1 MLNFGFPRIRLAF
14 VALLLA
20 GVGLGSVQA
29 KGSLAQ
35 FAGSGTG
42 LILISQGQAVIVG
55 NANPKVKASA
65 KSAKFV
71 IKCTI
76 NSVAATQIITLKH
89 GRASV
94 DHLLPGLSGF
104 SASASGTYKLNGN
117 RVRAVMPFTAGTSK
131 GTLYI
136 QIDTT
141 PYGATLRI
149 ASQLLY
155 TDGTAPIYSTIT
167 AT

>member
-1 MLNFGFPRIRLAF
+1 MT
-14 VALLLA
+14 LLLA
-20 GVGLGSVQA
+20 GVAGLGSARA

-76 NSVAATQIITLKH
+76 NNVTANQTITLKH
-89 GRASV
+89 GRATV
-94 DHLLPGLSGF
+94 NHLLPGLSGF
-104 SASASGTYKLNGN
+104 SASASGTYKLKGN
-117 RVRAVMPFTAGTSK
+117 MVRATLPFTAGTSK
-131 GTLYI
+131 GTLNI
-136 QIDTT
+136 QIDTS
-141 PYGATLRI
+141 PYGSSLRI

-155 TDGTAPIYSTIT
+155 TDGTTPIYSTII
-167 AT
+167 AN